1 MLRSPAPEILQ
12 DPLVP
17 QPRESNA
24 FARPIG
30 QTLTSGSGTEPE
42 GALEANTLIVSRA
55 ARKIPS
61 LESPERPQARSR
73 GASTPDAPL
82 KIPGE
87 PHGTRPAKNSRLRPA
102 PAIGYPYP
110 TIL

>member
-1 MLRSPAPEILQ
+1 VLRSPAPEILQ

-42 GALEANTLIVSRA
+42 GALEANTLSFRA
-55 ARKIPS
+55 QRESSPLS
-61 LESPERPQARSR
+61 ESPQRPQARSR
-73 GASTPDAPL
+73 GACPAMFRSRTHA
-82 KIPGE
+82 E